1 MSTVTRYIAEFEMP
15 TVPSG
20 PIAGWVVDFNVS
32 LFVGTVGRLG
42 GEGIDRHT
50 GVWATITEV
59 QQPPGQRFDFP
70 FIGSANMSVLNVAPL
85 DDGTVLLRVACIWP
99 RALHC
104 QIQLLVSND

>member
-1 MSTVTRYIAEFEMP
+1 MNTARRSARGGHRWPLPSITRTKRRGTLKASAMSTVTRYIAEFEMP

-59 QQPPGQRFDFP
+59 QQPPGQRF
-70 FIGSANMSVLNVAPL
+70 
-85 DDGTVLLRVACIWP
+85 
-99 RALHC
+99 
-104 QIQLLVSND
+104 